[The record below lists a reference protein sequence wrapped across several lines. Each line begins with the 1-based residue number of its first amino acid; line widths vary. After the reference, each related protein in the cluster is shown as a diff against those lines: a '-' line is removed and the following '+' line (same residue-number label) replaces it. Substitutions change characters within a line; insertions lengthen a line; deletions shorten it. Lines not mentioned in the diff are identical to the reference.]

1 MAAADHNKV
10 IGILH
15 LLYGGFSLLMMIG
28 MSILFGT
35 VFGVAAARED
45 FPRVAVIIILAFF
58 LVFYVVLSL
67 PSFLA
72 GYGLLKRR
80 VWAKVMGIIAAVL
93 AAMSFPFG
101 TALCVYTL
109 WFLFSDQGRVLY
121 GKSASALPPPPPVWS
136 QGVERDRV
144 PDYLAPRIPPDWH

>member
-15 LLYGGFSLLMMIG
+15 LIYGGFSLLIMIG
-28 MSILFGT
+28 MSILLGT
-35 VFGVAAARED
+35 VFGVAAARDD
-45 FPRVAVIIILAFF
+45 FPPVAVIIILAFF
-58 LVFYVVLSL
+58 LVFYVILSL

-80 VWAKVMGIIAAVL
+80 VWAKVMAIIAAVL

-109 WFLFSDQGRVLY
+109 WFLFSDQGRALY
-121 GKSASALPPPPPVWS
+121 GKTTSALPPPPPVWNH
-136 QGVERDRV
+136 GLERDRV